1 MDRTCKTNG
10 NQSDYLIVILRVVK
24 SFVRLSKF
32 KIGMEISEA
41 VFVFFQIQNSSK
53 MTVQVIAGI
62 NILSYVQ
69 IGKPTQNA
77 LYKFHRKWYK
87 SIGFWKM
94 FMQLIISIVSRFEW
108 CGAQCTHTQLSVLV
122 SKHYGLSYIFCINKS
137 YLYILMY
144 SVVLSKTY
152 AFCFSTSRSLFAF
165 LHPSRWG
172 KKTRSHFHK

>member
-32 KIGMEISEA
+32 KIGMEILEA
-41 VFVFFQIQNSSK
+41 VFVFFFQIQNSSK

-77 LYKFHRKWYK
+77 LYKFHRK
-87 SIGFWKM
+87 
-94 FMQLIISIVSRFEW
+94 
-108 CGAQCTHTQLSVLV
+108 
-122 SKHYGLSYIFCINKS
+122 
-137 YLYILMY
+137 
-144 SVVLSKTY
+144 
-152 AFCFSTSRSLFAF
+152 
-165 LHPSRWG
+165 
-172 KKTRSHFHK
+172 